1 HRLLPG
7 AFVPRVRRSGARGQA
22 DGGCPG
28 RADALSCRRNATTR
42 RTRGDDAEM
51 RHFRM
56 LPACLALAACAGGAG
71 MQPTDAA
78 PRAALVEPAPIEAG
92 QAPPPGP
99 YAPGFDAVHYGI
111 ALTLPDT
118 GSYIRGVTTARI
130 AVGEPRAG
138 TLPLDLSGLA
148 VARVRVEG
156 DADAQR
162 HHAGMMHGPVPAAAR
177 VGGAITVEGAY
188 EGRPDD
194 GLTVGPNVHGRRT
207 AFADTWPNRA
217 RFWFPSIDHP
227 GDKATV
233 A

>member
-1 HRLLPG
+1 ARLAPQHPLRAGVQRCVRRELEHEQLGVVCGIGRAGQVEQRGDAWGRGAGRLEHHGECAEEFHRLLPG

-118 GSYIRGVTTARI
+118 GSYIRGVT
-130 AVGEPRAG
+130 
-138 TLPLDLSGLA
+138 
-148 VARVRVEG
+148 
-156 DADAQR
+156 
-162 HHAGMMHGPVPAAAR
+162 
-177 VGGAITVEGAY
+177 
-188 EGRPDD
+188 
-194 GLTVGPNVHGRRT
+194 
-207 AFADTWPNRA
+207 
-217 RFWFPSIDHP
+217 
-227 GDKATV
+227 
-233 A
+233 